1 MTETPDQRAARLR
14 AEALDAP
21 TISEA
26 AFQTR
31 SRRSFLVAGVS
42 ALVGAVGWNYLA
54 LGPQDDGIPS
64 VLRQGHRLNE
74 RLWQSLHSP
83 GALAPTF
90 ARSASAMPRTNG
102 RDGLRGP
109 IAPDAWTLRV
119 LGPDGALL
127 DVLDLDDLKRLP
139 KVEMTTELKCI
150 EGWSQVVTW
159 GGPRFSDLAARYAS
173 RLPPNLP
180 YVGLATPDGQYTVG
194 MDRAAAMH
202 PQTLLATEM
211 QGQPLR
217 PENGAPV
224 RLATPLKY
232 GVKSLKRVGTVRF
245 MAERPRDFWAERGY
259 DWHVGH

>member
-1 MTETPDQRAARLR
+1 MTETPDERAARLR

-21 TISEA
+21 TISDAE
-26 AFQTR
+26 FQTR
-31 SRRSFLVAGVS
+31 SRRAFLVTGVS
-42 ALVGAVGWNYLA
+42 ALVGAAAWQFLQT
-54 LGPQDDGIPS
+54 GPQDAGIPS

-74 RLWQSLHSP
+74 RLWQSLYSP
-83 GALAPTF
+83 DALAPTF
-90 ARSASAMPRTNG
+90 ARAASEMPRTNG
-102 RDGLRGP
+102 RYGLAGP
-109 IAPDAWTLRV
+109 FAPDAWTMRV

-139 KVEMTTELKCI
+139 KTEMTTELKCI
-150 EGWSQVVTW
+150 EGWSTVVTW
-159 GGPRFSDLAARYAS
+159 GGPRFSDLAARYAG

-180 YVGLATPDGQYTVG
+180 YVGLATPDGGYTVG
-194 MDRAAAMH
+194 LDRAAAMH

-232 GVKSLKRVGTVRF
+232 GVKSLKRIGTVRF

-259 DWHVGH
+259 DWYIGH

>member
-31 SRRSFLVAGVS
+31 SRRSFLVAGAS

-54 LGPQDDGIPS
+54 LGPQDDGIPAL
-64 VLRQGHRLNE
+64 LRQGHRLNE
-74 RLWQSLHSP
+74 RLWQSLYSP
-83 GALAPTF
+83 DRLAPTF
-90 ARSASAMPRTNG
+90 AASASAMPRTNG
-102 RDGLRGP
+102 RYGLQGAF
-109 IAPDAWTLRV
+109 APDAWTLRV

-127 DVLDLDDLKRLP
+127 DVLDLDDIRALP
-139 KVEMTTELKCI
+139 RVEMTTELKCI
-150 EGWSQVVTW
+150 EGWSTVVAW
-159 GGPRFSDLAARYAS
+159 GGARFSDLAARYAA
-173 RLPPNLP
+173 RLPAGLP

-194 MDRAAAMH
+194 MDAAAMAH
-202 PQTLLATEM
+202 PQTLLAYEM
-211 QGQPLR
+211 QGAPLR
-217 PENGAPV
+217 PENGAPL

-245 MAERPRDFWAERGY
+245 MATRPQDFWAERGY
-259 DWHVGH
+259 DWFIGH